1 MQLCRKVCARRSI
14 KVNTRFGFLANVFLI
29 CVIRYAT
36 YLVKEKYLNAEVNQ
50 FTKKGAPWSEFKLTE
65 KTKEAVK
72 KHLDSKMSKYKAGDV
87 NKV

>member
-1 MQLCRKVCARRSI
+1 M
-14 KVNTRFGFLANVFLI
+14 
-29 CVIRYAT
+29 
-36 YLVKEKYLNAEVNQ
+36 NQ

-65 KTKEAVK
+65 KTKEAVR

>member
-1 MQLCRKVCARRSI
+1 MS
-14 KVNTRFGFLANVFLI
+14 
-29 CVIRYAT
+29 VIRYAV

-65 KTKEAVK
+65 KTKEAVR
-72 KHLDSKMSKYKAGDV
+72 KHLHNKMSKYKLSDV

>member
-1 MQLCRKVCARRSI
+1 M
-14 KVNTRFGFLANVFLI
+14 FLNCI
-29 CVIRYAT
+29 IRYAT
-36 YLVKEKYLNAEVNQ
+36 HLVKEKYLNAEVNQ

-65 KTKEAVK
+65 KTKEAVR

>member
-1 MQLCRKVCARRSI
+1 MQLWWKVCERRSF
-14 KVNTRFGFLANVFLI
+14 KVKARFGFLFLI
-29 CVIRYAT
+29 CVTRYAT
-36 YLVKEKYLNAEVNQ
+36 HLVKEKYLNAEVNQ

-65 KTKEAVK
+65 KTKEAVR